1 MLTRAPAQADH
12 LEAEA
17 ADGRPA
23 AALGRGTLRAGHL
36 HRHPQVHPLQSFTYL
51 LSILIFCMHLSVLLI
66 VGQYLL
72 TMEYFC

>member
-17 ADGRPA
+17 ADGGPA

-36 HRHPQVHPLQSFTYL
+36 HRHPQVRCICYFNILHTTIYSPHSWTIFVNNGIFL
-51 LSILIFCMHLSVLLI
+51 LGKPSL
-66 VGQYLL
+66 
-72 TMEYFC
+72 